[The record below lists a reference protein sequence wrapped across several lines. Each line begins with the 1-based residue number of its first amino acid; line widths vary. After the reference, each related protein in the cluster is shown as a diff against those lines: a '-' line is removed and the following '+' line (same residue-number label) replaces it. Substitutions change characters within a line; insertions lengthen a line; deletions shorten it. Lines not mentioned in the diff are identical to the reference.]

1 MAEVAI
7 HVEDMD
13 VGGHLVK
20 TFNGR
25 DLHADLKSRKDYTN
39 WAKAQIKRA
48 RLVEN
53 RDYVKLAQKG
63 ELSTTGQTRHE
74 YHFTI
79 EAGKHIGMMSGTE
92 RGFDVREY
100 FIACERVAL
109 QATIAPA
116 IPDFTN
122 PAEAARA
129 WALQYEARV
138 HAEATKA
145 EIGHRREATAMN
157 TASQATKKANRLE
170 VELDRSKEYATI
182 KRMEMLYHGTSFS
195 WRLLKS
201 ASADIGI
208 PPIDVFDAN
217 YGTVKAY
224 HADAWAEAY
233 ALAIDSVEA
242 A

>member
-1 MAEVAI
+1 MADINIAI
-7 HVEDMD
+7 AERAF
-13 VGGHLVK
+13 GAELVR
-20 TFNGR
+20 TFDGR
-25 DLHADLKSRKDYTN
+25 DLRAELGVKKDYTG
-39 WAKAQIKRA
+39 WAKAQIRRG
-48 RLVEN
+48 RLVED
-53 RDYVKLAQKG
+53 RDFVTYTQKG
-63 ELSTTGQTRHE
+63 VGGQFDSSE

-79 EAGKHIGMMSGTE
+79 EAGKHIAMMSGTE
-92 RGFDVREY
+92 RGFEVREY
-100 FIACERVAL
+100 FIACERVAK
-109 QATIAPA
+109 QAAIAPA

-138 HAEATKA
+138 HAESTKA

-170 VELDRSKEYATI
+170 MELDRSKEYATI

-201 ASADIGI
+201 ASADLGI

-233 ALAIDSVEA
+233 ALAIGSVEA